1 MDTIKKV
8 TDYITKAFVLVEE
21 HLANSKIETSMKV
34 VDMIDH
40 VSTAMSLDKS
50 EARLIDP
57 VIRTYFR
64 FSEEW
69 VITPGANGGIRK
81 RDSVKKTNKKPV
93 VSASVKSE
101 VEQEIAAIVAA
112 GNHAKTTV
120 LSSEDE
126 AELNDE
132 VEGFA
137 SFDSDDDIPF

>member
-40 VSTAMSLDKS
+40 VSTAMNLDKS

-93 VSASVKSE
+93 VSAAIKSE

-112 GNHAKTTV
+112 GNHTAKNTTI
-120 LSSEDE
+120 SEDDE
-126 AELNDE
+126 ELNQE

-137 SFDSDDDIPF
+137 AFDSEDDIPF